1 MQKMFINGEFVEA
14 LSGQAFSV
22 ENPATEEIIDEVPRA
37 GSEDADRAVLA
48 ALKAQDDW
56 RFVPGIEKCELL
68 HSVARN
74 IREQREKIA
83 TLMTQEGGKPLIENM
98 DEVEW
103 VAACFDYY
111 AEVGRHESGRVIPPV
126 QRHQMNFVMKE
137 PYGVVVC
144 IVPWNYPL
152 LLMSWKVAPALM
164 ARHGAII
171 KPSELTPLSTL
182 LLTEIAFQEFPKR
195 VVNVVTVYVPV

>member
-1 MQKMFINGEFVEA
+1 MFIDGQFVES
-14 LSGQAFSV
+14 LSGEAFAV
-22 ENPATEEIIDEVPRA
+22 ENPATEELIDNVPRGGGA
-37 GSEDADRAVLA
+37 DAERAVRA
-48 ALKAQDDW
+48 AVKAQDDW

-68 HSVARN
+68 HGVARK
-74 IREQREKIA
+74 IREHQQDLAKLLTE
-83 TLMTQEGGKPLIENM
+83 EGGKPLIENM

-126 QRHQMNFVMKE
+126 QHHQMNFVMKE

-152 LLMSWKVAPALM
+152 LLMSWKVAPAL
-164 ARHGAII
+164 AAGNAVII
-171 KPSELTPLSTL
+171 SLLNIHLYPRSCWPSLLFRNCPAEL
-182 LLTEIAFQEFPKR
+182 
-195 VVNVVTVYVPV
+195 